1 MNMPHATTPL
11 QRRVMAMV
19 GANAFA
25 NALLVSTVNI
35 ALPAIATD
43 LAIDATLLNWIPLIF
58 LAASATF
65 ILPFAR
71 LADRLGRK
79 RVCLA
84 GIVGVMLASILA
96 ATASSAE
103 ILLAM
108 RLLQGICA
116 AGGFVTVISIVSS
129 ALPIHV
135 RGRGFGVIASTM
147 YLGLTVG
154 PLLGGFVVDHY
165 GWRWTFLIQIPF
177 SAFALGIGW
186 FRIRDEWFG
195 AAYGSFDFAGAF
207 IYGVAIFALAYGV
220 AFLPSVA
227 GLASIAF
234 SLAAIAGFLAL
245 ETRLKEPLINV
256 RLFRTHLTFAYS
268 CAAAFLMYAATF
280 SNVVLMSLYLQ
291 YLKGMSA
298 QVAGLVMT
306 AQTLAIAMGA
316 PIAGR
321 LSDRFEPRFVASAGI
336 ALTGL
341 GLVMLSLIGSATGLA
356 YIVASLVVSG
366 IGFAL
371 FAPVNANAV
380 MSSVEPAHYGTASGA
395 HASMRVIGQMISMI
409 VVTLIFALVIGR
421 VQITPASYAA
431 LGQSIS
437 LSFGVMALLC
447 VPAGYFSFYRGNIR
461 NHGSAD
467 KTPIT

>member
-1 MNMPHATTPL
+1 MIA
-11 QRRVMAMV
+11 
-19 GANAFA
+19 
-25 NALLVSTVNI
+25 STL
-35 ALPAIATD
+35 AAIA
-43 LAIDATLLNWIPLIF
+43 W
-58 LAASATF
+58 
-65 ILPFAR
+65 
-71 LADRLGRK
+71 
-79 RVCLA
+79 
-84 GIVGVMLASILA
+84 
-96 ATASSAE
+96 SAE
-103 ILLAM
+103 MLLSM

-135 RGRGFGVIASTM
+135 RGARIRRHR
-147 YLGLTVG
+147 
-154 PLLGGFVVDHY
+154 VDDVSRFDA
-165 GWRWTFLIQIPF
+165 WAAARRFRSRSLRLALDVLIQIPF
-177 SAFALGIGW
+177 SAIALGIGW
-186 FRIRDEWFG
+186 FRISDEWFG

-234 SLAAIAGFLAL
+234 SVAAVAGFLAL
-245 ETRLKEPLINV
+245 EMRLKEPLLNV

-306 AQTLAIAMGA
+306 AQPLAIAIGA

-341 GLVMLSLIGSATGLA
+341 GLVMLALIGPRTGLA

-409 VVTLIFALVIGR
+409 IVTLIFALVIGR
-421 VQITPASYAA
+421 VQITPGNYAA

-447 VPAGYFSFYRGNIR
+447 IPAGYFSFNRGNIR
-461 NHGSAD
+461 NRGGDTSS
-467 KTPIT
+467 IT